1 MATYLAPLLVPLLA
15 DVLHEADHLL
25 QRRWGVEDVAAVVAM
40 VPRGEATPHG
50 GASRHVHDSPH
61 TLGVVD
67 ALLKAAGAV
76 DEGEKK
82 VQIPTTRLAHHLPP
96 APALPPAEPPT
107 VASPP
112 GETPPPAGL
121 PSAPPALPPPRA

>member
-1 MATYLAPLLVPLLA
+1 MVSLLA

-25 QRRWGVEDVAAVVAM
+25 QRRWGVETVAGMIAM
-40 VPRGEATPHG
+40 ESWVEATPHG

-82 VQIPTTRLAHHLPP
+82 VQVPTTRLAHHLPP
-96 APALPPAEPPT
+96 APALPHAEPPT

-112 GETPPPAGL
+112 REVPPPAGL